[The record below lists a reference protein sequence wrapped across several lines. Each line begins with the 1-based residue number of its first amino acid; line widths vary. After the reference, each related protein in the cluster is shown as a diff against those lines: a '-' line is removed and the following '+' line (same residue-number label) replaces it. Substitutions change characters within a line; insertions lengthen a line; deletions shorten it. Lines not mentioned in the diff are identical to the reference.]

1 MPMAQFKISRLSWF
15 NREPSSSVFYLTHD
29 PLRLSL
35 AMFSISILYIRSL
48 QFPLKDFIFYIS
60 FLSNNIL

>member
-29 PLRLSL
+29 PFRLPL
-35 AMFSISILYIRSL
+35 AMFSISIIYIHPLQSL
-48 QFPLKDFIFYIS
+48 LKNFILYIS
-60 FLSNNIL
+60 FLSNNVL